1 MAHRDQAP
9 RSNVGFSPHRP
20 WGLPTTTSAGQ
31 QGPAA
36 GASHLEFTQGRLRK
50 KRLQAPLTKWT
61 AGLTRS
67 PSRVDLRGCHGSPQ
81 ILTASR
87 RQKLIHRISFGPAEA
102 RGLFG
107 CRTGSGRLAQNMEIP
122 FAPRLFIG
130 AGSVLQRRHCAPRRP
145 SAPRTGTTTSGEA
158 KDVLYWHSR
167 RAFKIFVSA

>member
-1 MAHRDQAP
+1 MDPGFQSSPSLGATDDHKCRPTRTGCRRQPP
-9 RSNVGFSPHRP
+9 RVHSRSP
-20 WGLPTTTSAGQ
+20 A
-31 QGPAA
+31 
-36 GASHLEFTQGRLRK
+36 E

-122 FAPRLFIG
+122 LVPRLFIG

-158 KDVLYWHSR
+158 KDVLDWHSR